1 MTCVEGLVMD
11 KPFKLFIDRITN
23 TDLLG
28 MGINNPASWVL
39 WKEVLETSGTVAV
52 IVFLTTSRVR
62 P

>member
-11 KPFKLFIDRITN
+11 EPFKLFVDRITN

-28 MGINNPASWVL
+28 MGINDPASRVL
-39 WKEVLETSGTVAV
+39 WKDAFETGRTVA
-52 IVFLTTSRVR
+52 IIILLTTSRIG